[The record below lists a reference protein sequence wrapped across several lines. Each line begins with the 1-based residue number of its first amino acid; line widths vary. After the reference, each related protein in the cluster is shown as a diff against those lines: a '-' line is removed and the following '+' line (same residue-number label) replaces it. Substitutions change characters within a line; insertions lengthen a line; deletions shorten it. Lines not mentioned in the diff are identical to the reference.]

1 MTTTQV
7 EVEVYPRGTQIVR
20 QGSYGDCMYFV
31 RRGKVRIY
39 RTQDGIETTMGTVGP
54 LEVFGEMAVFE
65 HDPRSASAVAL
76 EETEVR
82 VIPKSQFEAMDCD
95 MVIRQVLNNMAHR
108 LHDIDE
114 GYEQLAVDAAH
125 RRDRASDLVTQRDWR
140 AR

>member
-39 RTQDGIETTMGTVGP
+39 RTQDGTDTTLGTVGP
-54 LEVFGEMAVFE
+54 QEVFGEMAIFE
-65 HDPRSASAVAL
+65 HGPRSASAVAL

-82 VIPKSQFEAMDCD
+82 VIPKSQFEAMECD
-95 MVIRQVLNNMAHR
+95 IVIRQVLQNMAHR

-114 GYEQLAVDAAH
+114 GYERLAVDAAH
-125 RRDRASDLVTQRDWR
+125 RRERATSLVERSDWR
-140 AR
+140 ML